1 GQKAQGQT
9 PQNANV
15 GRDELPRLWR
25 IAIELLRFEVRRKHR
40 IYKSSRIGLPCASGA
55 EKPSM
60 EPSVGTRSIDS
71 IGRSNTTPSRT
82 PAPKAII
89 QVVRESASPVRWCWK
104 PLPPASSSESRP
116 KSGKMNRQV
125 LPAYSGS
132 LWMVFQTSAQRRSV
146 RRIPSIYRDSD
157 AAWEMSILC
166 MEIHS

>member
-1 GQKAQGQT
+1 
-9 PQNANV
+9 
-15 GRDELPRLWR
+15 
-25 IAIELLRFEVRRKHR
+25 LLRFEVRRKHR

-104 PLPPASSSESRP
+104 PLPPASSSESQR
-116 KSGKMNRQV
+116 KTGKMDRV
-125 LPAYSGS
+125 VVARLAVAAAGVSVATAEIRLRRRLPSSKRGFGPAG
-132 LWMVFQTSAQRRSV
+132 LKARNK
-146 RRIPSIYRDSD
+146 
-157 AAWEMSILC
+157 
-166 MEIHS
+166 EIGAVA